1 VAIVG
6 GPVCRQSVFD
16 ARLPAVVDAR
26 NNQAARAA
34 HVTGAARASR
44 AEPPAW
50 AQASLEDAK
59 ETSMR
64 TSIKGALA
72 VLALTGLLAGCA
84 SYDYGYGYAYDQP
97 YYGYRY
103 DYGPHYYDY
112 GPYTYGPGYYYGAP
126 SVGFNLGFRDFDRR
140 DRYDRRDYRRH
151 DRSYRRGD
159 NRGSYRGGDNRGNV
173 RLQQRANTRPA
184 RADRTANPQR
194 QRSAT
199 TARQRVPAAPPA
211 QRTHAAGN
219 RRAAQATMRP
229 EQQ

>member
-112 GPYTYGPGYYYGAP
+112 GPYTYRPGYYYGAP

-140 DRYDRRDYRRH
+140 DRYDRRDHGRR
-151 DRSYRRGD
+151 DRSYRRSD
-159 NRGSYRGGDNRGNV
+159 DHGNA
-173 RLQQRANTRPA
+173 RAQQHANTRPA
-184 RADRTANPQR
+184 RGNRGASRPQR
-194 QRSAT
+194 AGT
-199 TARQRVPAAPPA
+199 TARNRVPAAPSA
-211 QRTHAAGN
+211 QRARAAGN
-219 RRAAQATMRP
+219 PRAVQRTLRA